1 MKSYQEINKDTI
13 DKWVEEGWEWGKPVS
28 HEEYIN
34 AKNGSWNV
42 LLTPTVLFLMSGL
55 AA

>member
-28 HEEYIN
+28 HEEYN
-34 AKNGSWNV
+34 
-42 LLTPTVLFLMSGL
+42 
-55 AA
+55 